1 MGRKV
6 EILYD
11 PSWENEVEVRHK
23 DFKPFMAKE
32 LTIGEFCGTR
42 REIPEEKKPVL
53 AEGSRLLDGL
63 KKNLD
68 HSQKESH
75 VATTFKQIWEES
87 SHV

>member
-1 MGRKV
+1 
-6 EILYD
+6 
-11 PSWENEVEVRHK
+11 
-23 DFKPFMAKE
+23 MAKE

-42 REIPEEKKPVL
+42 REMPEEKKPVL